1 MTERFSGAILHAVTE
16 IQRRKVTGKEK
27 KSFGKTLSETCH
39 TSSRFY
45 RDIVIKIWITEKQW
59 QIWKMKV
66 RIAMLLLNTRSLQ
79 IKNKTAQ

>member
-1 MTERFSGAILHAVTE
+1 MTERFSGAILHAATE

-45 RDIVIKIWITEKQW
+45 RDIAIKI
-59 QIWKMKV
+59 
-66 RIAMLLLNTRSLQ
+66 
-79 IKNKTAQ
+79 